1 MSCNN
6 DNAYGSVCRQD
17 IPYPQVSSESVPSL
31 IDNLV
36 YALYGTI
43 TKSVVANRVVWNIPC
58 DPSAMPAQ
66 VPTVPR
72 LEGEGTLCY
81 ILRVF
86 QNTIGQYSPFQF
98 WSFTGNGATTT
109 YSLPPSLNTLAS
121 SYLVY
126 LNGVVQPPAAYN
138 ISNTSPVNIVFQVAP
153 TNNTAITVL
162 NLGYTPPYVIDV
174 TQSDATPTGSSLTQ
188 TMGVWLQ
195 QILYTLSQPVAGV
208 PQGGLRWSL
217 YGNGSTTTLALTG
230 ATTANPTGY
239 LVAIDGVVQDPD
251 GYAINSAV
259 SPFAITVSQPVPSGS
274 SMVVI
279 EIASTIAGWFAGS
292 GNPNGVLVAPIGSIY
307 VNALGGQGQTFWV
320 KEVGT
325 GNTGWSPLSSS
336 SSGPP
341 VPAGGNSYRFIGNG
355 STAIFPLAG
364 ATATTSVSYIV
375 SIDGVLQ
382 DPIDYV
388 IDNSTSPRNLVMSSP
403 VPNLSKIVIVG

>member
-6 DNAYGSVCRQD
+6 DNAYGNVCRQD

-58 DPSAMPAQ
+58 DPNNSAE
-66 VPTVPR
+66 VPTIPR
-72 LEGEGTLCY
+72 IADEGLLCY
-81 ILRVF
+81 LMRVF
-86 QNTIGQYSPFQF
+86 QATVGQFSPFTT
-98 WSFTGNGATTT
+98 WAFTGNGSTTT
-109 YSLPPSLNTLAS
+109 YSLPPSTNTLAS

-126 LNGVVQPPAAYN
+126 INGIVQPPAAYN
-138 ISNTSPVNIVFQVAP
+138 ISNTTPVNIVFQTAPVASS
-153 TNNTAITVL
+153 AITIV
-162 NLGYTPPYVIDV
+162 NLGYTPPFVIDV
-174 TQSDATPTGSSLTQ
+174 TQSEVTPTGSSSTQ
-188 TMGVWLQ
+188 TMGLWLQ

-217 YGNGSTTTLALTG
+217 TGNNITTTLILTG

-239 LVAIDGVVQDPD
+239 LVAIDGVVQDPAS
-251 GYAINSAV
+251 YTINSAV
-259 SPFAITVSQPVPSGS
+259 SPFVITMSQPIPNGS
-274 SMVVI
+274 VMVVI
-279 EIASTIAGWFAGS
+279 EIASAIAGWFAGS

-307 VNALGGQGQTFWV
+307 VNTLGGQGQTFWV

-325 GNTGWSPLSSS
+325 GNTGWTPLSSG

-341 VPAGGNSYRFIGNG
+341 VPAGGNSWRFIGNG
-355 STAIFPLAG
+355 STAIYPLAG